1 MPLACHYGC
10 AVYLKQNSGHYFVQS
25 EGLTFEV
32 ASHVAKFF
40 CFVFP
45 LEHILKRHRCSLWTF
60 QGATKTLPAPF
71 WPLNLLRLETEMEDL
86 GTTTCTT
93 GLTRNRSVAA
103 KKTEPRGDET
113 NLRLHF
119 VCAVTKKP
127 IADRVKRLLAL
138 LPPLLPFQ
146 LPFSTS
152 HNALLQSLPP
162 TEKKKKTPNPKGQPP
177 RLQPATV
184 QNIPQFTLAH
194 FFPPRLHFPLSAFP
208 LALSLS
214 AAGRQKTRVLR
225 EKSARH
231 ECDGRRGETE
241 SVLFFIDAS

>member
-1 MPLACHYGC
+1 
-10 AVYLKQNSGHYFVQS
+10 
-25 EGLTFEV
+25 
-32 ASHVAKFF
+32 
-40 CFVFP
+40 
-45 LEHILKRHRCSLWTF
+45 
-60 QGATKTLPAPF
+60 
-71 WPLNLLRLETEMEDL
+71 MEDL

-93 GLTRNRSVAA
+93 GLTRNRSAAA

-119 VCAVTKKP
+119 VCAVTNKP
-127 IADRVKRLLAL
+127 IAERVKRLLAL

-162 TEKKKKTPNPKGQPP
+162 TEKKKKHQTPKDN
-177 RLQPATV
+177 RLGFNLQRYKTFL
-184 QNIPQFTLAH
+184 NSHSHIS
-194 FFPPRLHFPLSAFP
+194 FPPRLHFPLSGFP

-241 SVLFFIDAS
+241 SALFLSMHLSGGL